1 MEMLIYHRNLWYIM
15 SAMPPTQTGNINS
28 EGNLRRRF
36 INAELIKAGGSMDVV
51 TQKYTITKDLID
63 AWLVGDEWYKIK
75 DMEFN
80 LDDDDSIWGEKRKY
94 LKANFLIMRNGLS
107 RLNADFAGIRDRL
120 VATGACPTC
129 GEILLESN
137 HGLCFTCSVRRGNEV
152 HKKYANGGSS

>member
-1 MEMLIYHRNLWYIM
+1 MSTIPTTLI
-15 SAMPPTQTGNINS
+15 GNINT
-28 EGNLRRRF
+28 ETRLRQRF

-51 TQKYTITKDLID
+51 TQKYTITKDLIE
-63 AWLVGDEWYKIK
+63 AWVGGEAWHKINHMESDLGHSDSPWDEERRC
-75 DMEFN
+75 M
-80 LDDDDSIWGEKRKY
+80 
-94 LKANFLIMRNGLS
+94 KANLLTMRNGLG
-107 RLNADFAGIRDRL
+107 RLDADFAGIRDRL